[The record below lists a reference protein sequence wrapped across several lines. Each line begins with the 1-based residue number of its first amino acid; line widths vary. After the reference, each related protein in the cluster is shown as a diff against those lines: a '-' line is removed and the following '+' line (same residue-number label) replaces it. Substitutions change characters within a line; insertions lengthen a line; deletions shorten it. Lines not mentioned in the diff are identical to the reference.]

1 MTSLEEIKSKLRAK
15 GISFDASKLKKGL
28 LNQKHEPYDPHSLQ
42 CPDKR
47 LPSNPI
53 YKKFP
58 L

>member
-1 MTSLEEIKSKLRAK
+1 MGALEEIKEKLRSK
-15 GISFDASKLKKGL
+15 GIPFDAGKLKKGL
-28 LNQKHEPYDPHSLQ
+28 LNQKNEPYDHNRLE